1 MAGLESAY
9 WVLSGYYDQSC
20 PMTQILYKWLLFV
33 TNALQ
38 MNSAFI
44 VSTASQGKTV
54 DGEETNGD
62 QSKNKS
68 ITVDEG
74 DEFDFTAIK
83 GCTQATLNAQKMVHV
98 FFELDQATPKLEQ
111 LAAVL
116 SSARMNHPDVSRVVG
131 FVEKLKKLKVELVC
145 MIVNVVSDKP
155 ISI

>member
-1 MAGLESAY
+1 
-9 WVLSGYYDQSC
+9 
-20 PMTQILYKWLLFV
+20 
-33 TNALQ
+33 
-38 MNSAFI
+38 
-44 VSTASQGKTV
+44 
-54 DGEETNGD
+54 
-62 QSKNKS
+62 
-68 ITVDEG
+68 
-74 DEFDFTAIK
+74 
-83 GCTQATLNAQKMVHV
+83 MVHV